1 MQEAAKADPTK
12 DGVVI
17 ENPAAVSYLD
27 EVLLERYLPV
37 IRSEL
42 EKTGYIYHPSE
53 EVPTIESTWKVD
65 RLARRLTLTLF
76 DDLGSLF
83 LRCSVSCDRLGYM
96 VEKEFYMDLPE
107 STDPR
112 FLWRILGDLRF
123 TGNPPSLTVQRSVL
137 HPEVK
142 RFFWITFQAGEGFDS
157 GPWEMHGEAIA
168 DIKRTIKDACEM
180 YEASMVEGFQSLED
194 VDRFLE
200 VASRSFESS

>member
-1 MQEAAKADPTK
+1 MKFCLRGISLLSEASSK
-12 DGVVI
+12 
-17 ENPAAVSYLD
+17 
-27 EVLLERYLPV
+27 
-37 IRSEL
+37 
-42 EKTGYIYHPSE
+42 
-53 EVPTIESTWKVD
+53 
-65 RLARRLTLTLF
+65 RLATSIIRARRFRPSNQPGRWIVLRRRLTFTLF

-107 STDPR
+107 STDPT

-142 RFFWITFQAGEGFDS
+142 RFFWIKFQAGEGFDS